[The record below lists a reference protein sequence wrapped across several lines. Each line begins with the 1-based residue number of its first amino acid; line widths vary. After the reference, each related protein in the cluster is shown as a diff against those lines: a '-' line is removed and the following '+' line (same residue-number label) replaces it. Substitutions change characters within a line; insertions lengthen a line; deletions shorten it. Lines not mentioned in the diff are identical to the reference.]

1 MQFINSKDAPKAVG
15 PYSQAVK
22 VDNFLFCSG
31 QIGLD
36 PNSGKIV
43 EGGVLAELQQVLSN
57 IRAVLTEANYKLE
70 DVVKAELFLADI
82 KDFAEINKIYE
93 AFFGSHKPA
102 RNTYQ
107 VAKLPLDSKIEI
119 SITAYK
125 TA

>member
-36 PNSGKIV
+36 PNSGQIV
-43 EGGVLAELQQVLSN
+43 EGGVLAELQQVLKN
-57 IRAVLTEANYKLE
+57 IKAVLTEANYKLE